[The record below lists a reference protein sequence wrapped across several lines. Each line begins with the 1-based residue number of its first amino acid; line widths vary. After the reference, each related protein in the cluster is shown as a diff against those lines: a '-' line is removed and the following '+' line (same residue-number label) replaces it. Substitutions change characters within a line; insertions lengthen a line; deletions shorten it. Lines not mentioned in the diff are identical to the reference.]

1 MFKRNIKIIL
11 AHVPLIAALIIG
23 SAQAAC
29 SQSAGTKVS
38 SVRNNKLSD
47 TSKINES
54 FDVKALNDHLW
65 IVEPV
70 IRILPVS
77 DTVETS
83 GSLSEYNQGNESG
96 TINVPGF
103 RVQLY
108 STTDYYSAIRTRNEA
123 LTKFTEEI
131 FLDFEQPYYKIR
143 VGNFTDKQKADE
155 LRVVARSVGYPEAW
169 VIQTKVTINK

>member
-1 MFKRNIKIIL
+1 MKNIPVHGL
-11 AHVPLIAALIIG
+11 LIAALVIG
-23 SAQAAC
+23 CAQAAC
-29 SQSAGTKVS
+29 SQSAGTKGS
-38 SVRNNKLSD
+38 SVRIDKLSD
-47 TSKINES
+47 TIKLNES

-83 GSLSEYNQGNESG
+83 GSLSEDNRENESG
-96 TINVPGF
+96 TITVPGF
-103 RVQLY
+103 RVQLF
-108 STTDYYSAIRTRNEA
+108 STTDYYSAISTRNEA

-155 LRVVARSVGYPEAW
+155 LRIIARSIGYPEAW

>member
-1 MFKRNIKIIL
+1 MFINNMKNIPVHGL
-11 AHVPLIAALIIG
+11 LIAALVIG

-29 SQSAGTKVS
+29 SQSTGTIVS
-38 SVRNNKLSD
+38 SVRIDKLSD
-47 TSKINES
+47 TNKLNES

-83 GSLSEYNQGNESG
+83 GSLSEDNRENESG
-96 TINVPGF
+96 TITVPGF
-103 RVQLY
+103 RVQLF

-155 LRVVARSVGYPEAW
+155 LRIIARSIGYPEAW

>member
-1 MFKRNIKIIL
+1 MFISTIKKIP
-11 AHVPLIAALIIG
+11 AHGLLIAALIIG

-38 SVRNNKLSD
+38 SVRNDKLSD
-47 TSKINES
+47 TIKLNES

-65 IVEPV
+65 ILEPV

-77 DTVETS
+77 DTVEAS
-83 GSLSEYNQGNESG
+83 GTLSEDIRGDESG

-155 LRVVARSVGYPEAW
+155 LRVVARSIGYPEAW